1 MIEAVGKMN
10 TTEPAHYV
18 LLVTRFL
25 DRLIEEQGHY
35 LFMGFA
41 FCCFVVI
48 AWIFMRPRRRRSHR
62 VSHSTVVVLPL
73 VRPPEREPEWDWTR
87 GEL

>member
-1 MIEAVGKMN
+1 MN

-41 FCCFVVI
+41 FCCFLIIGWIFIRPKPRRPGQARQARCVSVVI
-48 AWIFMRPRRRRSHR
+48 
-62 VSHSTVVVLPL
+62 LPL
-73 VRPPEREPEWDWTR
+73 GRPTDREPEWDWTHPDH
-87 GEL
+87 